1 MADSQTFQNID
12 PAKWQRIKD
21 QIKAKAGIE
30 ITTDAGIA
38 SEKGVKLA
46 WGYNSAGS
54 SLSVTLVSRAF
65 YDPKTET
72 IDADIAQWIASA

>member
-1 MADSQTFQNID
+1 MDTQTFQNID
-12 PAKWQRIKD
+12 AAKWSRIKD
-21 QIKAKAGIE
+21 QIKAKAGIV
-30 ITTDAGIA
+30 IASDSGIA

-46 WGYNSAGS
+46 WGYNSAES